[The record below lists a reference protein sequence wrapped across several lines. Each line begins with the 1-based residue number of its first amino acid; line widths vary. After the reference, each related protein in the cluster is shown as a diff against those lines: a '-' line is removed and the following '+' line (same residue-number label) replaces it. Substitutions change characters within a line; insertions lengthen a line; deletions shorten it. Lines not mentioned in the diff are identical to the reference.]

1 MNILLIYLII
11 IVIIGIL
18 AYFLLK
24 TLIKTILII
33 SITLILLS
41 LFTTLLISK
50 DINEF
55 KTKLPS
61 SNNLILIKNNI
72 YITGFYFN
80 IKTNNISFLTEK
92 ELNSLNITQEKNIY
106 KTIIIDQGY
115 LKENLPET
123 IIFNNISIN
132 KEDIFILLNSK
143 DPLTYYVHNL
153 NENQIITTIEYPQ
166 SYILTTNSS
175 SELKGTLIILS
186 INELRKNNLFLFLLK
201 GYKSNQIEIYEETLT
216 FRFIKSLPLSII
228 EKFTNKE
235 ENIYKEPS
243 NI

>member
-123 IIFNNISIN
+123 IIFNNISI
-132 KEDIFILLNSK
+132 
-143 DPLTYYVHNL
+143 
-153 NENQIITTIEYPQ
+153 II
-166 SYILTTNSS
+166 YINYKLFFRIKRYINN
-175 SELKGTLIILS
+175 IIH
-186 INELRKNNLFLFLLK
+186 
-201 GYKSNQIEIYEETLT
+201 
-216 FRFIKSLPLSII
+216 
-228 EKFTNKE
+228 
-235 ENIYKEPS
+235 
-243 NI
+243 

>member
-115 LKENLPET
+115 LKEN
-123 IIFNNISIN
+123 
-132 KEDIFILLNSK
+132 
-143 DPLTYYVHNL
+143 
-153 NENQIITTIEYPQ
+153 QIITTIEYPQ

>member
-18 AYFLLK
+18 AYFLL
-24 TLIKTILII
+24 I
-33 SITLILLS
+33 
-41 LFTTLLISK
+41 
-50 DINEF
+50 
-55 KTKLPS
+55 
-61 SNNLILIKNNI
+61 ILIKNNI